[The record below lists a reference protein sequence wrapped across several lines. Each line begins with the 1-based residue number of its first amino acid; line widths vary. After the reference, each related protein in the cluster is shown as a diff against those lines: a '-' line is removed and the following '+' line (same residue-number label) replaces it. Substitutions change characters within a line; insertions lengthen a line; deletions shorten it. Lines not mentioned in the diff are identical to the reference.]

1 VSIEA
6 AGHKQV
12 DEVMSGSS
20 FYSQNDMALF
30 FGLGKAE
37 TVDRVAVR
45 WPSGATQ
52 EWKRVAANRVIRLT
66 EGNPAVAAAR

>member
-1 VSIEA
+1 
-6 AGHKQV
+6 
-12 DEVMSGSS
+12 MSGSS

-37 TVDRVAVR
+37 TVDRIEAR
-45 WPSGATQ
+45 WPSGAKQ

-66 EGNPAVAAAR
+66 EGQASVATGR